1 VPIVFSFYPAGGFCT
16 PQLKLSYIM
25 CVYHFGGRVPE
36 TIPCIQTFHAKFN
49 FKSPGGRVFPM
60 KSKAAVLTASRS
72 YFPLIF
78 VLAMAASS
86 VFAQSQPPRQAK
98 PAQTGGGEKAVAEV
112 DIPFQ
117 KFVLDNGLTLIV
129 HEDHKAPIVAVNLW
143 YHVGSKNE
151 KPGKTGFAHLFEHLM
166 FGGSEHSHGR
176 YIDTME
182 RIGATDL
189 NGTTNLD
196 RTNYFEDV
204 PTSAL
209 DLTLWMESDRM
220 GHLLGA
226 LDQKTLDLQR
236 GVVQNEKRQG
246 ENQPYG
252 VTRQLLTQ
260 NTYPAGHPY
269 SWTTIGDMAD
279 LDAASM
285 KDVQEWFKTYY
296 GPSNVVLVLAGD
308 IDAKTAKEKVE
319 KYFGDIPPG
328 PPVAHQEVWI
338 AQMTG
343 THRQKVQDR
352 VPQARI
358 YKVWNIPEAGSADA
372 DYLDLV
378 SDVLSSGKTS
388 RFYKRLV
395 YDDQI
400 ATNANAF
407 VNLNEIGGQF
417 LIQATARPGEGLGQV
432 EKELDEELA
441 RFLKTGP
448 TPDELQR
455 VKTEYAANFVR
466 GIERIGGFGG
476 KSDQLARNQV
486 FHGDPAAYKIS
497 LKRVQNATAENLR
510 AAANH
515 WLADGVYILE
525 VHPFPEYKT
534 ASTGADR
541 SKAPETGTPPDL
553 KLPKLQRASLSNGL
567 KVILAERHEVPLVH
581 FWMAADAGYAADQ
594 FAAPGTASLT
604 SSLLDGG
611 TKTRTAL
618 QINDQLAA
626 VGAELNAYSN
636 LDMSIM
642 ELSALKDKLDA
653 SLDLF
658 ADVILNPVFPESD
671 FKRQQKLTLAAIE
684 REKNAPVQMAL
695 RVFPAL
701 LYGAGH
707 AYGNPLTGS
716 GTTESVTKMTR
727 ENLAKFHQAWY
738 HPNNATLL
746 IVGDTTLSEITPKLE
761 KLFSTWK
768 AAEVPKKNVGTVSL
782 AAKSAVYL
790 MDKPGALQ
798 SVIIAGSIAPP
809 KANPKEI
816 AIEAMNDEFGGT
828 FGARLNMNLREDKHW
843 SYGARSL
850 MFPARAQRPFIAFA
864 PVQTDKTKESL
875 AEMNK
880 EFRGILGDRPP
891 TADELAR
898 VQANETLRLPGSRET
913 QEEVGQSILDLVQFG
928 LPDDYYETY
937 AGKVRALQ
945 ISDVEDAAK
954 TVVHPDNLIWVIVG
968 DRAKIEAGV
977 KELNLGEIHLL
988 SPDGKPM

>member
-1 VPIVFSFYPAGGFCT
+1 MKFRSAVMILVFA
-16 PQLKLSYIM
+16 L
-25 CVYHFGGRVPE
+25 
-36 TIPCIQTFHAKFN
+36 
-49 FKSPGGRVFPM
+49 
-60 KSKAAVLTASRS
+60 
-72 YFPLIF
+72 
-78 VLAMAASS
+78 LATG
-86 VFAQSQPPRQAK
+86 VFAQSADI
-98 PAQTGGGEKAVAEV
+98 

-117 KFVLDNGLTLIV
+117 KFVLDNGLTVIV

-166 FGGSEHSHGR
+166 FGGSEHAPGR
-176 YIDTME
+176 YIDAME

-189 NGTTNLD
+189 NGTTNPD

-269 SWTTIGDMAD
+269 SWTTIGEMAD

-296 GPSNVVLVLAGD
+296 GPSNVVIALAGD
-308 IDAKTAKEKVE
+308 IDLKTAKEKME
-319 KYFGDIPPG
+319 KYFGDIPAG
-328 PPVAHQEVWI
+328 PPVAHHEVWI
-338 AQMTG
+338 AKMTG

-358 YKVWNIPEAGSADA
+358 YKVWNIPEFGTADA

-378 SDVLSSGKTS
+378 SDVLSAGKTS
-388 RFYKRLV
+388 RFYKRVV

-407 VNLNEIGGQF
+407 VDLKEIGGQF
-417 LIQATARPGEGLGQV
+417 GIEVAARPGQDLHQV

-441 RFLKTGP
+441 RFLKDGP
-448 TPDELQR
+448 TAEELQR
-455 VKTEYAANFVR
+455 VKTEYAANFIR

-486 FHGDPAAYKIS
+486 FRGDPAAYKIS
-497 LKRVQNATAENLR
+497 LKRVQEATAEDLK
-510 AAANH
+510 AAANR
-515 WLADGVYILE
+515 WLSDGVYALE
-525 VHPFPEYKT
+525 VYPFPEYKT
-534 ASTGADR
+534 ASKGADR
-541 SKAPETGTPPDL
+541 SKPPETGTPPDL
-553 KLPKLQRASLSNGL
+553 KLPKLQRAALSNGL
-567 KVILAERHEVPLVH
+567 KVILSERHEVPLVH
-581 FWMAADAGYAADQ
+581 FWMTIDAGYAADQ
-594 FAAPGTASLT
+594 LSAPGTASLT

-611 TKTRTAL
+611 TSTRTAL
-618 QINDQLAA
+618 QINDQLAML
-626 VGAELNAYSN
+626 GAELHAYSN
-636 LDMSIM
+636 LD
-642 ELSALKDKLDA
+642 LSVVQLSTLKAKLDP

-658 ADVILNPVFPESD
+658 ANVIQNPVFPESD
-671 FKRQQKLTLAAIE
+671 FKRQQKQTLAAIE
-684 REKNAPVQMAL
+684 REQNAPVQMAL
-695 RVFPAL
+695 RVLPAL
-701 LYGAGH
+701 VYGTGH

-716 GTTESVTKMTR
+716 GTTESRTKMTR
-727 ENLAKFHQAWY
+727 EDLVKFHQAWY
-738 HPNNATLL
+738 HPNNATLV
-746 IVGDTTLSEITPKLE
+746 IVGDTTLSEVKPKLE
-761 KLFSTWK
+761 KLFANWK
-768 AAEVPKKNVGTVSL
+768 AGQIPKKNIGSVPL
-782 AAKSAVYL
+782 AAKSTVYL

-798 SVIIAGSIAPP
+798 SVIIAGSVAPP

-816 AIEAMNDEFGGT
+816 AMEAMNDDLGGMFGS
-828 FGARLNMNLREDKHW
+828 RLNMNLREDKHW
-843 SYGARSL
+843 SYGARTL
-850 MFPARAQRPFIAFA
+850 LCAARAQRPFIALA

-880 EFRGILGDRPP
+880 EFRGILGGRPL

-898 VQANETLRLPGSRET
+898 IQANETLSLPGSRET
-913 QEEVGQSILDLVQFG
+913 QEEVGRSILDLVQFG

-937 AGKVRALQ
+937 AGKVRALK
-945 ISDVEDAAK
+945 IADVEDAAK

-968 DRAKIEAGV
+968 DRAKIEAAA
-977 KELNLGEIHLL
+977 KEKKLGESRFLN
-988 SPDGKPM
+988 PDGEPP